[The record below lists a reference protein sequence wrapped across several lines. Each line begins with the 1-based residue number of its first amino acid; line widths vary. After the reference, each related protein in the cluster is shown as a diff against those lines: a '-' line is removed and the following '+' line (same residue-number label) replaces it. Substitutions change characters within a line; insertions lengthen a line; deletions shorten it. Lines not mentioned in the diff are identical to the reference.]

1 MTQTKTRRLLLIE
14 DHLWF
19 RQALALY
26 LDGEP
31 DLHVVAQAGTLA
43 ECREGLLDDDLGD
56 VDVAL
61 IDLTLPDGDGI
72 DLIHWLREYAPHIAV
87 LVLTVSLE
95 TEKYE
100 LALRAGAEEVI
111 SKSESIEGIL
121 AAIRRLTV
129 SPAVSRS
136 M

>member
-1 MTQTKTRRLLLIE
+1 MTQTKMQRLLLIE
-14 DHLWF
+14 DHIWF
-19 RQALALY
+19 RQALALF

-43 ECREGLLDDDLGD
+43 ECRGGLLDDGLED

-72 DLIHWLREYAPHIAV
+72 DLIHWLRDYAPHIAV

-95 TEKYE
+95 PEKHD
-100 LALRAGAEEVI
+100 LALRAGAEAVV
-111 SKSESIEGIL
+111 SKSDSIEEIL
-121 AAIRRLTV
+121 AAIRRLTG
-129 SPAVSRS
+129 STAVSRLA
-136 M
+136 

>member
-19 RQALALY
+19 RQALALF

-43 ECREGLLDDDLGD
+43 ECRDGLLDGGLED
-56 VDVAL
+56 VDVAV

-72 DLIHWLREYAPHIAV
+72 ELIHWLRDYAPHVAV

-95 TEKYE
+95 TEKHD

-111 SKSESIEGIL
+111 SKSESMEEIL
-121 AAIRRLTV
+121 AAVRRLAG
-129 SPAVSRS
+129 SPAVYRS
-136 M
+136 A